1 MEVSTKNTK
10 AELLQYIEQQHIKI
24 KELANAKA
32 DSQSIAKAREEKQ
45 ILENANLAT
54 TDGMLRGVDN
64 LADDFKVLADEYK
77 NLQAAVEIKKHEV
90 CELDDIDAE
99 LLNME
104 AIHNAKVEYEAA
116 CTEATNTLKRN
127 KDAELKR
134 ITAEFEEKKA
144 ALEKESKEKQR
155 ESATLKKRVEEEYQ
169 YSLNKAH
176 REQKDKL
183 EAELATMRKNTEA
196 YCADMNA
203 NITKQLNDLEEA
215 TAALALREQ
224 NMSDLEAHAETAFEE
239 GYTKGKAE
247 AGKDFAF
254 EKRGLEAKHE
264 KEEALLK
271 ADLKAAENTIKD
283 LEGRV
288 KELNE
293 QLAEVR
299 KNHQALAEKSIEA
312 GAKSTPVFMP
322 MGNYNEQNQG
332 RGK

>member
-1 MEVSTKNTK
+1 MEVSAKSTK
-10 AELLQYIEQQHIKI
+10 AELLKHIEAQNAKLQ
-24 KELANAKA
+24 EMADAKA
-32 DSQSIAKAREEKQ
+32 DSQAISQKREEKRIVEDAQ
-45 ILENANLAT
+45 LAT
-54 TDGMLRGVDN
+54 TDGMLRGVQN
-64 LADDFKVLADEYK
+64 LVDDFHVLVEEYK
-77 NLQAAVEIKKHEV
+77 NLQAATEIKKA
-90 CELDDIDAE
+90 ELKELHGIEED

-104 AIHNAKVEYEAA
+104 AIHNALVDIEAE
-116 CTEATNTLKRN
+116 CKEAMNSAQREKQV
-127 KDAELKR
+127 ELKR
-134 ITAEFEEKKA
+134 ITAEHNEKIA
-144 ALEKESKEKQR
+144 ALDKEYKATVKETEALR
-155 ESATLKKRVEEEYQ
+155 KRTEDEYQ
-169 YSLNKAH
+169 YQLQKAH

-183 EAELATMRKNTEA
+183 EAELATMRKNTDA
-196 YCADMNA
+196 YCVDMNDK
-203 NITKQLNDLEEA
+203 ITKQLKDLEEA
-215 TAALALREQ
+215 AAALAIREQ
-224 NMSDLEAHAETAFEE
+224 NMTDLEAHAETAFEE
-239 GYTKGKAE
+239 GYTKGTAE

>member
-10 AELLQYIEQQHIKI
+10 AELLDYIKAQQQKLKEYEAHKNDA
-24 KELANAKA
+24 KAVMKAKEEAQLCKDAEELATETVCRNVKH
-32 DSQSIAKAREEKQ
+32 
-45 ILENANLAT
+45 L
-54 TDGMLRGVDN
+54 M
-64 LADDFKVLADEYK
+64 DDFNGFVNAFND
-77 NLQAAVEIKKHEV
+77 LQAAIAIKQRDME
-90 CELDDIDAE
+90 ELYGIEQDLMDMQA
-99 LLNME
+99 
-104 AIHNAKVEYEAA
+104 AHNARIDCEADCKEEIA
-116 CTEATNTLKRN
+116 ALKRA
-127 KDAELKR
+127 KEIELKR

-144 ALEKESKEKQR
+144 AIEKEAKEKQR
-155 ESATLKKRVEEEYQ
+155 ESDTLKKRVEEEYQ
-169 YSLNKAH
+169 YSLSKAH

-203 NITKQLNDLEEA
+203 KITKQLNDLEEA
-215 TAALALREQ
+215 AADLAIREQ
-224 NMSDLEAHAETAFEE
+224 NMSDLEAHADTAFEE

-247 AGKDFAF
+247 AGKEWAF

>member
-10 AELLQYIEQQHIKI
+10 AELLQYIEQQHLKI

-32 DSQSIAKAREEKQ
+32 DSQAIAKAREDKK
-45 ILENANLAT
+45 ILEDANLAT

-64 LADDFKVLADEYK
+64 LADDFKVLVDEYK

-90 CELDDIDAE
+90 CELHDIDAE
-99 LLNME
+99 LLNMQ

-116 CTEATNTLKRN
+116 CTEATNNLKRS

-144 ALEKESKEKQR
+144 ALEKEAKEKQR
-155 ESATLKKRVEEEYQ
+155 ESDTLKKRVEEEYQ

-196 YCADMNA
+196 YCADMNDK
-203 NITKQLNDLEEA
+203 ITKRLNDLEEA
-215 TAALALREQ
+215 AAALAIREQ
-224 NMSDLEAHAETAFEE
+224 NMSDLEAHADTAFEE

-247 AGKDFAF
+247 AGKEWAF

>member
-10 AELLQYIEQQHIKI
+10 AELLQYIEQQHLKI

-32 DSQSIAKAREEKQ
+32 DSQAIAKAREDKK
-45 ILENANLAT
+45 ILEDAKLAT
-54 TDGMLRGVDN
+54 TEGMLRGVDN
-64 LADDFKVLADEYK
+64 LADDFKVLVDEYK

-90 CELDDIDAE
+90 CELHDIDAE

-116 CTEATNTLKRN
+116 CTEATNNLKRN

-144 ALEKESKEKQR
+144 AIEKEAKEKQR
-155 ESATLKKRVEEEYQ
+155 ESDTLKKRVEEEYQ
-169 YSLNKAH
+169 YSLSKAH

-196 YCADMNA
+196 YCADMNDKIA
-203 NITKQLNDLEEA
+203 KQLKDLEEQGID
-215 TAALALREQ
+215 LAIREQ
-224 NMSDLEAHAETAFEE
+224 NMSDLESHAETAFEE

-247 AGKDFAF
+247 AGKDWAF

-322 MGNYNEQNQG
+322 MSNYNEQNQG

>member
-10 AELLQYIEQQHIKI
+10 AELLKYIEEQQVKI
-24 KELANAKA
+24 AEMKA
-32 DSQSIAKAREEKQ
+32 QQSDSQAIAHTKQ
-45 ILENANLAT
+45 IQAVEKEADVAT
-54 TDGMLRGVDN
+54 SDGMMVDIEN
-64 LADDFKVLADEYK
+64 LVDDFKVLVESYK
-77 NLQAAVEIKKHEV
+77 NLQNAISVKV
-90 CELDDIDAE
+90 GELEALHGIERE

-104 AIHNAKVEYEAA
+104 AIMNAKVELEANVKEE
-116 CTEATNTLKRN
+116 TTTLKRQ
-127 KDAELKR
+127 KDAEMKR
-134 ITAEFEEKKA
+134 IIEDHNDKVAELNKEFKA
-144 ALEKESKEKQR
+144 AQKDTD
-155 ESATLKKRVEEEYQ
+155 TLRKRLEEEYQ
-169 YSLNKAH
+169 YNIQKAH

-196 YCADMNA
+196 YCADMDVKIA
-203 NITKQLNDLEEA
+203 KQLKDLEEA
-215 TAALALREQ
+215 AAALAIREQ
-224 NMSDLEAHAETAFEE
+224 NMSDLESHAETAFEE

-247 AGKDFAF
+247 AGRDWTF

-322 MGNYNEQNQG
+322 MSNYNEQNQG
-332 RGK
+332 RSK